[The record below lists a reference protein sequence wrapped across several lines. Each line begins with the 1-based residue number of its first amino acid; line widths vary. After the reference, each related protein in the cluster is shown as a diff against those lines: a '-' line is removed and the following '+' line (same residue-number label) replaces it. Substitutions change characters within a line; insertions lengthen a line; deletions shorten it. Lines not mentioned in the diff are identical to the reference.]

1 LLLLPDKDQEDENIS
16 AEDARIAEARWIAR
30 RIQELRQD
38 KTQVW
43 DKEID
48 AYRDF
53 EYRDA
58 AVLFRATTDLP
69 LYESE
74 FKSAGVP
81 YLTSSGRGYFDRP
94 EVQDL
99 ISLLHALLNPFD
111 DLNLAAALRSPLFSL
126 SDETL
131 YRLRLFDENG
141 DPTAK
146 PIPYQQAL
154 KQPPPNDQMGWV
166 ARASKVLEELWAV
179 SGHISVWHLLRK
191 ALDLTGYET
200 VLAINDEGGG
210 RQLSNVRKFLAQAR
224 DQMDLSLGDFLTQ
237 LRDLKKRE
245 AREGEALGREPESGA
260 VQLMTIH
267 AAKGLEFPVVFIADL
282 GRSKGGHSGSPYLL
296 HDPEFGMVCK
306 VRDENGDWVKP
317 VPGGYGWAKWVN
329 DSMEDAE
336 NKRLLYVACTRASD
350 LLILSGKLSG
360 RGNWLS
366 DILDAWDIPDEGD
379 EEERICFGHYNLQVI
394 RPEELPEPI
403 TVSRTA
409 KEDSLDLN
417 SVPSLA
423 KPYLQEGL
431 MTSLSVS
438 ALTDML
444 EKTDAQSQIRPVIWD
459 EHQEKTREHVPGYK
473 LGNIVHHTLS
483 HGFFD
488 GQSENQLIEII
499 ENFGRQE
506 GLRSNALSKA
516 VRQTYQMLTKL
527 RSHRVYEEIE
537 GAKRCLHE
545 VSFSWTSPIG
555 EVHGVIDLLY
565 QNQVGEWYLLD
576 WKTDYMTNMNL
587 KELEDKYQKQI
598 AIYYHAVSN
607 ILNINPKT
615 QLAFLN
621 PKTYVIDIFPE
632 DIGFLEKMVVNT
644 KY

>member
-1 LLLLPDKDQEDENIS
+1 
-16 AEDARIAEARWIAR
+16 
-30 RIQELRQD
+30 
-38 KTQVW
+38 
-43 DKEID
+43 
-48 AYRDF
+48 
-53 EYRDA
+53 
-58 AVLFRATTDLP
+58 
-69 LYESE
+69 
-74 FKSAGVP
+74 
-81 YLTSSGRGYFDRP
+81 
-94 EVQDL
+94 
-99 ISLLHALLNPFD
+99 
-111 DLNLAAALRSPLFSL
+111 
-126 SDETL
+126 
-131 YRLRLFDENG
+131 
-141 DPTAK
+141 
-146 PIPYQQAL
+146 
-154 KQPPPNDQMGWV
+154 
-166 ARASKVLEELWAV
+166 
-179 SGHISVWHLLRK
+179 
-191 ALDLTGYET
+191 
-200 VLAINDEGGG
+200 
-210 RQLSNVRKFLAQAR
+210 
-224 DQMDLSLGDFLTQ
+224 
-237 LRDLKKRE
+237 
-245 AREGEALGREPESGA
+245 
-260 VQLMTIH
+260 
-267 AAKGLEFPVVFIADL
+267 LEFPVVFIADL
-282 GRSKGGHSGSPYLL
+282 GRSKGGRSGSPYLL

-360 RGNWLS
+360 WDNWLS

-379 EEERICFGHYNLQVI
+379 KEERISFDHYKLQVF
-394 RPEELPEPI
+394 RPKELPESI
-403 TVSRTA
+403 TTSINSKEESLSLFSVS
-409 KEDSLDLN
+409 
-417 SVPSLA
+417 SLA

-527 RSHRVYEEIE
+527 RRHRVYEEIE

-565 QNQVGEWYLLD
+565 QNQVEEWYLLD

-598 AIYYHAVSN
+598 SIYFHAASI
-607 ILNINPKT
+607 ILKINPET
-615 QLAFLN
+615 RLVFLN
-621 PKTYVIDIFPE
+621 PKTYVIDIIPE